1 MAYAVA
7 AAQDA
12 DFQRLRALGLYTL
25 GELSGLNRLLAL
37 VPQRVED
44 PWLAQARVDGLV
56 LAGREAEA
64 CTEVPAGLARY
75 PQSLYWSKAQ
85 VVCQL
90 VAGETDQAML
100 GIDLLR
106 EQAPD
111 GDPAF
116 FRIAHAADRQRKR
129 PHSHP

>member
-64 CTEVPAGLARY
+64 CTEVPAGLARS
-75 PQSLYWSKAQ
+75 PQPLYWAKPQ

-90 VAGETDQAML
+90 VAGGVRSRSARGSVGQCGSIPGVA
-100 GIDLLR
+100 
-106 EQAPD
+106 
-111 GDPAF
+111 
-116 FRIAHAADRQRKR
+116 R
-129 PHSHP
+129 PFKKKK